1 MANFGLS
8 LPTIA
13 KLNINTGKYSDK
25 FKCGKA
31 INTSIVPNYVSGDLY
46 ADNGK
51 VEDVKEF
58 TDATVTLGVNTM
70 PVQAAK
76 VLFGHTVNEDGSI
89 SEKTT
94 DTANYVGYGFVA
106 KEINEGKTQY
116 RACILLKVK
125 FQEGEESYNTK
136 GSNITFGTPTLS
148 GSAVQIGVG
157 DNKEEW
163 RIKSPFVDTEKEA
176 DEWIDNF
183 FDSLSEKQENSGN
196 GEETGTGGTTGTG
209 GSGQDAE

>member
-8 LPTIA
+8 LPIIA
-13 KLNINTGKYSDK
+13 KLNTNTGKYSDS

-31 INTSIVPNYVSGDLY
+31 INTSIVPNYATGELW

-58 TDATVTLGVNTM
+58 KDATVTLGVNTM
-70 PVQAAK
+70 PENAAE
-76 VLFGHTVNEDGSI
+76 VIFGHTVKADGSI

-116 RACILLKVK
+116 RGCILLKVK

-136 GSNITFGTPTLS
+136 GGNITFNTPTLS
-148 GSAVQIGVG
+148 GSAVPIGVG
-157 DNKEEW
+157 DDKEEW
-163 RIKSPFVDTEKEA
+163 KIKSPFFDTEKEA
-176 DEWIDNF
+176 YEWIEEF
-183 FDSLSEKQENSGN
+183 FIDTSEKPVKGEESESG
-196 GEETGTGGTTGTG
+196 GETGTGGLE
-209 GSGQDAE
+209 QEAE